1 MSSSPNH
8 LAKNAVSKNGSAN
21 KGKKPVKRASECDQ
35 VDPNEGP
42 SKVSGSN
49 SSLDARFVVDNRKGK
64 DRSRSR
70 SSDRRA
76 RRVADKSKDKV
87 RSRSRSRSRSSD
99 RRSRRSA
106 SPRRSSKRAASPSR
120 DGSAQGKR
128 ARRSRSPSRSR
139 RSRSRS
145 RDHRS
150 RGSPQTNKSVD
161 ISQKVGCLEQTVR
174 QQWEHQQRQDQR
186 FDRIEQLL
194 TQWSASG

>member
-1 MSSSPNH
+1 MSSSSNN
-8 LAKNAVSKNGSAN
+8 LAKNAAI
-21 KGKKPVKRASECDQ
+21 GKKPVNRASERDQ
-35 VDPNEGP
+35 VDPREGP
-42 SKVSGSN
+42 SKESGSIG
-49 SSLDARFVVDNRKGK
+49 SSDARYVVDNRKEK

-87 RSRSRSRSRSSD
+87 RSRSRSRSSD

-120 DGSAQGKR
+120 DGSAQEKR

-145 RDHRS
+145 RDRRS

-194 TQWSASG
+194 TQWSAPG

>member
-1 MSSSPNH
+1 MSSSSLNP
-8 LAKNAVSKNGSAN
+8 LAKSAVSKWLGQQS
-21 KGKKPVKRASECDQ
+21 KKPVNRAPERDQ

-42 SKVSGSN
+42 SRESGSN
-49 SSLDARFVVDNRKGK
+49 GSSDARHVVDNRKEK
-64 DRSRSR
+64 DRSRSL
-70 SSDRRA
+70 DRRDA
-76 RRVADKSKDKV
+76 NKKKD
-87 RSRSRSRSRSSD
+87 RSRSSD

-106 SPRRSSKRAASPSR
+106 SPRRSSNRAASPSR
-120 DGSAQGKR
+120 DGSAQEKR

-145 RDHRS
+145 GDRRP

-174 QQWEHQQRQDQR
+174 QQWEHQQQQDLR

-194 TQWSASG
+194 TKLSAPG

>member
-1 MSSSPNH
+1 MSSSSNN
-8 LAKNAVSKNGSAN
+8 LAKNAAI
-21 KGKKPVKRASECDQ
+21 GKKPVNRASERDQ
-35 VDPNEGP
+35 VDPREGP
-42 SKVSGSN
+42 SKESGSN
-49 SSLDARFVVDNRKGK
+49 GSSDARYVVDNRKEK

-120 DGSAQGKR
+120 DGNALNKR
-128 ARRSRSPSRSR
+128 SRRSRSPSRTR
-139 RSRSRS
+139 RSRTRS
-145 RDHRS
+145 GDRRP

-161 ISQKVGCLEQTVR
+161 FSHQFGCLEQTVR
-174 QQWEHQQRQDQR
+174 QQREQLQRQDLR

-194 TQWSASG
+194 TQWSAPG

>member
-1 MSSSPNH
+1 MSSSSNN
-8 LAKNAVSKNGSAN
+8 LAKNAAF
-21 KGKKPVKRASECDQ
+21 GKKPVNRASERDQ
-35 VDPNEGP
+35 VDPYEGP
-42 SKVSGSN
+42 SKESGSN
-49 SSLDARFVVDNRKGK
+49 GSSDARYVVDNRKGK

-76 RRVADKSKDKV
+76 RRVADKRKDKV
-87 RSRSRSRSRSSD
+87 RSRSRSRSSD
-99 RRSRRSA
+99 RRSRCSA

-145 RDHRS
+145 RDRRS

-194 TQWSASG
+194 TQWSAPG

>member
-1 MSSSPNH
+1 MSSSSNN
-8 LAKNAVSKNGSAN
+8 LAKNAAI
-21 KGKKPVKRASECDQ
+21 GKKPVNRASERDQ
-35 VDPNEGP
+35 VDPREGP
-42 SKVSGSN
+42 SKESGSN
-49 SSLDARFVVDNRKGK
+49 GSSDARFVVDNLKGK
-64 DRSRSR
+64 DRSR

-76 RRVADKSKDKV
+76 RRVADKRKDKV

-106 SPRRSSKRAASPSR
+106 SPRCSSKRAASPSR
-120 DGSAQGKR
+120 DGSAQEKR

-161 ISQKVGCLEQTVR
+161 ISQKVGCLEQMVR

-194 TQWSASG
+194 TQWSAPG